1 MTLRVALALLAGCGL
16 TGCSA
21 IVGCGFERWPVK
33 DVLDGDARQI
43 DLRPRDSTIASLTAL
58 PAPPMPSQRYNTRY
72 APVETTVY
80 RISATLTR
88 LSYSQDD
95 RDYHLV
101 LTDGTGRTMIA
112 EAPDPAR
119 AAGSILVGQIADVRG
134 RIDARFRSLPAMPGV
149 PVMVTGVGFFDR
161 IHNVIGQA
169 PNGIELH
176 PIVEIE
182 CVGIDHTP
190 P

>member
-21 IVGCGFERWPVK
+21 IAGCGFERRPVK
-33 DVLDGDARQI
+33 DVLDEARQI
-43 DLRPRDSTIASLTAL
+43 DLRPRDSTIASLADL
-58 PAPPMPSQRYNTRY
+58 PAPPMPSGRYDTRY
-72 APVETTVY
+72 APVETTEY
-80 RISATLTR
+80 RASATLTR

-101 LTDGTGRTMIA
+101 LTDGAGRTMIA
-112 EAPDPAR
+112 EAPDPTC
-119 AAGSILVGQIADVRG
+119 AAGSILIGQIADVRA
-134 RIDARFRSLPAMPGV
+134 RIDAPFSSLPATPGV
-149 PVMVTGVGFFDR
+149 PVTIIGVGFFDR
-161 IHNVIGQA
+161 IHNVIDQA

-182 CVGIDHTP
+182 WR
-190 P
+190 